1 MFTFED
7 LQAMQYTYFVPY
19 SKHNLKSG
27 RINYDPMQQYFT
39 VLSKEGK
46 SMELQSNN
54 TGHCWKLVYEYGGY
68 TFYHK
73 HHIEEEYHYQTDL
86 GTLYDTILY
95 IVGHDEYQMRNRNTI
110 SVDEEKRS
118 NSYFWRLID
127 TYGIVA

>member
-1 MFTFED
+1 MRVKLTLIFIFFKI
-7 LQAMQYTYFVPY
+7 Y
-19 SKHNLKSG
+19 HC
-27 RINYDPMQQYFT
+27 NYIDSAGICTRMR
-39 VLSKEGK
+39 
-46 SMELQSNN
+46 
-54 TGHCWKLVYEYGGY
+54 LVHRLH

-118 NSYFWRLID
+118 DSYFWRLIE